1 MNIVSNGTRREALI
15 LSLPDS
21 LYRVFLSFCSESEN
35 SRLNLETSLTR
46 HLSTLREQKSDVDAV
61 FQRLIPV
68 KETMGEIKVRLLA

>member
-1 MNIVSNGTRREALI
+1 
-15 LSLPDS
+15 LSL
-21 LYRVFLSFCSESEN
+21 CSESEN